1 MSSIVQI
8 IKDVFSNRNVL
19 VTSLTSMI
27 AFGVFNGLWRTW
39 WSLYLLEELGASIQI
54 VGILGMIQS
63 SSSILFQLPGGIL
76 ADRIGRRWVIA
87 LGTSLRIVAPIS
99 FLLASSWEWVIPGI
113 LANAAAAV
121 YMPGFTALIVESLPY
136 EKRATGYGIY
146 RMLTSIPS
154 IFMPIVSGIY
164 FDSVGL
170 VSGMKTSL
178 TISIFAFTGAFLV
191 RFFFL
196 KETLNKETPEA
207 KSTLEQVKQDK
218 VSPSLRDTFS
228 NLPQLLKGP
237 VLVMQVVSIISG
249 FGTRMVWSYMS
260 VYGVEVIGLTKTE
273 WGLLQT
279 VASAFGTPLYLVGGL
294 IADRYG
300 RVPSITFARFLLP
313 IRQLGVLLLRDYNH
327 LLLLYALIGIG
338 GGLGG
343 GGVRG
348 GGFMGG
354 PAWQTLIADLV
365 PSKDRGKLMGLMG
378 TITGLTNLPAPP
390 LGGYVWENYS
400 PDTLMLISVII
411 GFIPVPLFRLLVKEP
426 KTRER

>member
-1 MSSIVQI
+1 
-8 IKDVFSNRNVL
+8 
-19 VTSLTSMI
+19 MI

-76 ADRIGRRWVIA
+76 ADRLGRRWIIA
-87 LGTSLRIVAPIS
+87 MGTSLRIVAPIT
-99 FLLASSWEWVIPGI
+99 FLLASSWEWVIPGMI
-113 LANAAAAV
+113 ANAAAAV
-121 YMPGFTALIVESLPY
+121 YQPGFTALIVESLPY

-154 IFMPIVSGIY
+154 IFMPIVSGIF

-170 VSGMKTSL
+170 VSGMKTAL
-178 TISIFAFTGAFLV
+178 TISIFAFTGAFVV
-191 RFFFL
+191 RFFYL
-196 KETLNKETPEA
+196 KETLSKESPTTQPTT
-207 KSTLEQVKQDK
+207 KTVKQDI
-218 VSPSLRDTFS
+218 VSPSLRNTFS
-228 NLPQLLKGP
+228 NLPRLLGGM
-237 VLVMQVVSIISG
+237 VLVMQVISVISG
-249 FGTRMVWSYMS
+249 FGMRMLASYMS
-260 VYGVEVIGLTKTE
+260 IYAVDVMDLTKTE

-279 VASAFGTPLYLVGGL
+279 VASACGTPLYLVGGL
-294 IADRYG
+294 IADKYG

-313 IRQLGVLLLRDYNH
+313 IRQLGVLFLRDYNQ
-327 LLLLYALIGIG
+327 LLLLFALIGIG

-354 PAWQTLIADLV
+354 PAWQSLIADLV

-390 LGGYVWENYS
+390 LGGYVWETYGPN
-400 PDTLMLISVII
+400 TLMMISIII
-411 GFIPVPLFRLLVKEP
+411 GIVPIPLIRLFLKEP

>member
-1 MSSIVQI
+1 
-8 IKDVFSNRNVL
+8 
-19 VTSLTSMI
+19 MI

-76 ADRIGRRWVIA
+76 ADRIGRRWIIA

-99 FLLASSWEWVIPGI
+99 FLFASSWEWVIPGI
-113 LANAAAAV
+113 MANAAAAV

-170 VSGMKTSL
+170 VSGMRTAL
-178 TISIFAFTGAFLV
+178 TISIFAFTGAFLI

-196 KETLNKETPEA
+196 KETLNKESHTTQA
-207 KSTLEQVKQDK
+207 TTKTSKQDI

-228 NLPQLLKGP
+228 NLPQLLGGT
-237 VLVMQVVSIISG
+237 VLAMQVISIISG
-249 FGTRMVWSYMS
+249 FGIRMVWSYMS
-260 VYGVEVIGLTKTE
+260 VYGVEVMDLTKTE

-279 VASAFGTPLYLVGGL
+279 VASACGTPLYLVGGL
-294 IADRYG
+294 IADKYG

-313 IRQLGVLLLRDYNH
+313 IRQLGILFLRDYNQ
-327 LLLLYALIGIG
+327 LLLLFALIGIG

-354 PAWQTLIADLV
+354 PAWQSLIADLV

-390 LGGYVWENYS
+390 LGGYVWENYG
-400 PDTLMLISVII
+400 PNTLMMISIVI
-411 GFIPVPLFRLLVKEP
+411 GFAPIPLIRLFVKEP